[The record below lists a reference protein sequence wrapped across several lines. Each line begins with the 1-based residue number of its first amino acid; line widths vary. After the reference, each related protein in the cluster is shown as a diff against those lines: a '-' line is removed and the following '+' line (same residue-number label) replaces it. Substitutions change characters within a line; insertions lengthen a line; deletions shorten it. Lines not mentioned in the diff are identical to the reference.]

1 MTPAST
7 RGNLRFAALP
17 WPWLHVGGGMLV
29 PSRFALRLARGLLD
43 SSAVSGA
50 YWVAPRYSDN
60 RYYSGY

>member
-7 RGNLRFAALP
+7 LGNLRFAAL
-17 WPWLHVGGGMLV
+17 PWLHVGGGMLV
-29 PSRFALRLARGLLD
+29 PSQFALRLARGLLD
-43 SSAVSGA
+43 SFAVSGA